1 MVYMCVHITI
11 CARKCPVGKLLYM
24 NFAFTEEQDELRS
37 TIRAF
42 MEAKS
47 SEEAVREQM
56 ETDNGFDSD
65 VWTQMAEQMGLQ
77 GLHIPEE
84 YGGSGFGYVEL
95 GIVLE
100 EMGRAL
106 LCAPFFSSVV
116 LAANTLMQSGDDA
129 AKSAHLP
136 GIAAGSTIATVA
148 FTEPNGKWDEAGITM
163 EASGSGS
170 DATLNGTK
178 SFVLDGHLAD
188 LIIVAARSSAG
199 VSLYTVAGDAA
210 GLTRTALSTMD
221 QTRRQAKLEFSN
233 TPATL
238 LGAEGKG
245 WDILS
250 TVLDLSAIGLAAE
263 QVGGAQF
270 VLEMAVQYAKDRV
283 QFGRPIGSFQA
294 IKHKCADM
302 LLEVESAK
310 SAAYYGL
317 WCASEMNEEL
327 PSVASLAK
335 AYCSEAYFHATAE
348 NIQIHG
354 GIGFTWE
361 HPAHLYF
368 KRAKSSE
375 LLFGDPTYHREL
387 LAQRIGI

>member
-1 MVYMCVHITI
+1 
-11 CARKCPVGKLLYM
+11 M
-24 NFAFTEEQDELRS
+24 NFAFTEEQEELRK
-37 TIRAF
+37 TVRQF
-42 MEAKS
+42 LDAKS
-47 SEEAVREQM
+47 PEAAVREQM
-56 ETDNGFDSD
+56 ETDNGFDPA
-65 VWTQMAEQMGLQ
+65 VWSQMGEQLGLQ
-77 GLHIPEE
+77 GLIVPEE
-84 YGGSGFGYVEL
+84 FGGSGYSYVEL

-106 LCAPFFSSVV
+106 LCAPFFSTVV
-116 LAANTLMQSGDDA
+116 LAANTLIHSDDA
-129 AKSAHLP
+129 AAQAAHLP
-136 GIAAGSTIATVA
+136 GIADGSTIATLA
-148 FTEPNGKWDEAGITM
+148 FTEPSGKWDESGITM
-163 EASGSGS
+163 EATASGDGF
-170 DATLNGTK
+170 TLAGTK
-178 SFVLDGHLAD
+178 MFVIDGHTANLV
-188 LIIVAARSSAG
+188 LVAARTGKG
-199 VSLYTVAGDAA
+199 VSLFAVEGDAA

-221 QTRRQAKLEFSN
+221 QTRKQAKLEFAG

-238 LGAEGKG
+238 VGTEGEG
-245 WDILS
+245 WTVLS
-250 TVLDLSAIGLAAE
+250 RVLDLAAVGLAAE
-263 QVGGAQF
+263 QVGGAQK
-270 VLEMAVQYAKDRV
+270 VLDMAVEYAKVRV

-310 SAAYYGL
+310 SAAYYGM
-317 WCASEMNEEL
+317 WCAAELNDEL

>member
-1 MVYMCVHITI
+1 
-11 CARKCPVGKLLYM
+11 M
-24 NFAFTEEQDELRS
+24 NFAFTEEQDELRKTVRS
-37 TIRAF
+37 FLET
-42 MEAKS
+42 KS
-47 SEEAVREQM
+47 SEAAVREQM
-56 ETDNGFDSD
+56 ETEAGYDSA
-65 VWTQMAEQMGLQ
+65 VWSQMGEQMGLQ

-84 YGGSGFGYVEL
+84 YGGSGFSYVEL

-106 LCAPFFSSVV
+106 LCAPYFSTVV
-116 LAANTLMQSGDDA
+116 LAANTLIHCGDEA
-129 AKSAHLP
+129 AKKAYLP
-136 GIAAGSTIATVA
+136 GIASGETIATLA
-148 FTEPNGKWDEAGITM
+148 YTEPNGKWDDSGIELTAA
-163 EASGSGS
+163 ASGDGYS
-170 DATLNGTK
+170 LNGTK
-178 SFVLDGHLAD
+178 MFVIDGHTAN
-188 LIIVAARSSAG
+188 LIIVAGRTAAG
-199 VSLYTVAGDAA
+199 VSLFAVDGNAA

-221 QTRRQAKLEFSN
+221 QTRKQAKLEFN
-233 TPATL
+233 NVAGKL
-238 LGAEGKG
+238 IGADGQG

-250 TVLDLSAIGLAAE
+250 KVLDLVVVGLAAE
-263 QVGGAQF
+263 QVGGAQK
-270 VLEMAVQYAKDRV
+270 VLDMAVEYAKVRV

-302 LLEVESAK
+302 LLEVESSK
-310 SAAYYGL
+310 SAAYYGM
-317 WCASEMNEEL
+317 WCAAEMNDEL

-335 AYCSEAYFHATAE
+335 AYCSEAYFHAAAE